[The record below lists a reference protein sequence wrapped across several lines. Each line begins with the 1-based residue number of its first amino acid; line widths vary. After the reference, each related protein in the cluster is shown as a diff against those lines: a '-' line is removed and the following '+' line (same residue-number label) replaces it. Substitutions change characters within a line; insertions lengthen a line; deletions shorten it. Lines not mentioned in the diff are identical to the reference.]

1 VLCDNFVSRWD
12 NDDVEKLS
20 PWDLEPLED
29 CSMSTSRVCFF
40 YSFLILVLYKLE
52 IDMSNTHSFKVFLV
66 SL

>member
-1 VLCDNFVSRWD
+1 MLCDNFVSRWD

>member
-29 CSMSTSRVCFF
+29 CSMSTSRVCFLQ
-40 YSFLILVLYKLE
+40 FLDISALQTRDRYE
-52 IDMSNTHSFKVFLV
+52 
-66 SL
+66 